1 VLAGREPVPLEVPR
15 EPLRCDSHAE
25 LLGPLERLAGELGYE
40 VYYRPLADPD
50 GVCDYRRRRISI
62 DERLA
67 ANARVATLVHEL
79 GHALV
84 ESELAGGEALTKE
97 LEELVVEAVAYVAL
111 AGAGLDTGR
120 DSVPYIASWAGG
132 DSAEQLEKTAEL
144 IDRLARRIEQA
155 IGQTDGAG
163 RQLEP
168 GQAA

>member
-1 VLAGREPVPLEVPR
+1 VV
-15 EPLRCDSHAE
+15 C
-25 LLGPLERLAGELGYE
+25 
-40 VYYRPLADPD
+40 YRPLAGPD

-62 DERLA
+62 DEGLA

-84 ESELAGGEALTKE
+84 ESELVGGAGLTKE